1 MSIGQFAYANKSNRS
16 CLLRS
21 VEGRLEWCMPDPVCN
36 IYAALS
42 GVIAAGLDGIDHAMQ
57 APPACEED
65 LYERFAQDLSMPEQL
80 PTSLQAATQGLA
92 QNTRLQAAVG
102 EAFCEQVLLLQ
113 REQWRKWQAHVTGWE
128 WQQYGDFYE

>member
-1 MSIGQFAYANKSNRS
+1 
-16 CLLRS
+16 
-21 VEGRLEWCMPDPVCN
+21 MPTRATAVACCAAWKGGWSGVCP
-36 IYAALS
+36 IRRATFAALS

-113 REQWRKWQAHVTGWE
+113 REQWRKWLAHVTGWE